1 VFQHLPARYFPSGL
15 CPCSYFGFPRP
26 SDRDACTRSLYPGR
40 FHAGYGQSHGR
51 PGTNSR
57 SRRYLT
63 WTRSPRQRSIDCT
76 PSIGRATVGGIF
88 PLYLKHLPRHGAHG
102 SWARSKIF
110 GKITFSYLDADDPQT
125 DEFQRTL
132 GFYYQ
137 PEIYLLNAN
146 GEVLEKWVGFT
157 SEEELETAFAK
168 HLK

>member
-1 VFQHLPARYFPSGL
+1 MAPMVHGL
-15 CPCSYFGFPRP
+15 EAKY
-26 SDRDACTRSLYPGR
+26 
-40 FHAGYGQSHGR
+40 
-51 PGTNSR
+51 
-57 SRRYLT
+57 
-63 WTRSPRQRSIDCT
+63 
-76 PSIGRATVGGIF
+76 
-88 PLYLKHLPRHGAHG
+88 
-102 SWARSKIF
+102 F